1 MRVNERIRVP
11 QVRLVGTDG
20 ELIGILPTR
29 DALVMAQE
37 QGLDLVEVAAKS
49 RPPVCRI
56 MDVGKFKYEQ
66 SKKARKA
73 KRKQHTMQLKEI
85 KIRPKIE
92 DHDYQFKLRHAREFL
107 EHRDKVKV
115 TLTYRGREM
124 AHMELGQR
132 LLDKF
137 VNDLLDI
144 SNVEQT
150 AKLEGRNMTMVLIPK
165 PQLLATPRRPHGE
178 GEEGHE
184 DHEDHEE
191 TTNASESAE

>member
-1 MRVNERIRVP
+1 
-11 QVRLVGTDG
+11 
-20 ELIGILPTR
+20 
-29 DALVMAQE
+29 MAQE

-56 MDVGKFKYEQ
+56 MDFGKFKYEQ
-66 SKKARKA
+66 SKKSRKA

-92 DHDYQFKLRHAREFL
+92 EHDYLFKLRHAREFL

-124 AHMELGQR
+124 AHPELGQK

-137 VNDLLDI
+137 VNDLMDLANI
-144 SNVEQT
+144 EQH

-165 PQLLATPRRPHGE
+165 PQLLATPRRPRGAE
-178 GEEGHE
+178 G
-184 DHEDHEE
+184 EDHEE
-191 TTNASESAE
+191 STKTPAPAE